1 MRSRGEFRTADDT
14 LGHGGVEITVGRSVG
29 TMNDDTAVAIG
40 ERLIDLSRNLG
51 QEQRGLAILG
61 EGNVSADCFDGTFL
75 VKASGSSLAS
85 LEVGDLSRVR
95 FEPILAL
102 LERETVSHEEVQHEL
117 SASLVEPGHKKPSV
131 ETFFH
136 AACLTEGGARW
147 VAHTHAVA
155 INQIL
160 CSARG
165 AQPFLGHIFPDAI
178 VVCGKVPA
186 VVPYVDPGF
195 ALASA
200 VLAELRRYRRV
211 HHQSPRLL
219 LMENHGAIA
228 LGQSAREALAITLM
242 AAKWATLLHG
252 TYALDGPR
260 FLSAVDVE
268 RIDSRSDE
276 HYRRRA
282 LSQDGPVE
290 TPARDAAGGDDG

>member
-1 MRSRGEFRTADDT
+1 MC
-14 LGHGGVEITVGRSVG
+14 
-29 TMNDDTAVAIG
+29 TMNDDLADAIAG
-40 ERLIDLSRNLG
+40 RLIGLSRDLG

-75 VKASGSSLAS
+75 VKASGSSLGS
-85 LEVGDLSRVR
+85 LEAGDLSRVR

-117 SASLVEPGHKKPSV
+117 GASLVDAGHKKPSV

-165 AQPFLGHIFPDAI
+165 AQPFLDHIFPDAI
-178 VVCGKVPA
+178 VVCGKLPA

-195 ALASA
+195 PLASA
-200 VLAELRRYRRV
+200 VLAELRRYREV
-211 HHQSPRLL
+211 HQQSPRLL

-252 TYALDGPR
+252 TYALGGPR

-276 HYRRRA
+276 HYRRRTW
-282 LSQDGPVE
+282 SQEGPVE
-290 TPARDAAGGDDG
+290 TPVRAAEASDDG